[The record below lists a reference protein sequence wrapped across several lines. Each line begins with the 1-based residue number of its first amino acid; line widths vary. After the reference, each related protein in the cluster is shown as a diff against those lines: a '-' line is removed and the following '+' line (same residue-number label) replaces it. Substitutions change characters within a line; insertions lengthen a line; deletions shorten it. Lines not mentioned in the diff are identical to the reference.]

1 MKVTVNFTIERDHP
15 DYEYELEIMT
25 ERYNN
30 SKIVTDLYDTVFR
43 PVIRYSQDENEIN
56 AFERVWEE
64 VYKFMQD
71 VRE

>member
-1 MKVTVNFTIERDHP
+1 MQVTVSFTIERDHP
-15 DYEYELEIMT
+15 NYEYELEVMT

-43 PVIRYSQDENEIN
+43 PIIKYSQNQNEIK
-56 AFERVWEE
+56 AFEKVWEE